1 MHPFRFGLL
10 IERFPEPAYVLE
22 TARRAE
28 AEGFATFLIRDH
40 LIDEPFGPQY
50 APWTT
55 LAAVAQA
62 TTSLRVG
69 SLVIDNDFRHPT
81 VLAKEVT
88 TLDQLS
94 GGRVELGL
102 GAGFL
107 REEYRRAGL
116 PFDANPV
123 RVDRLAEALPV
134 LDGLLRGKPVS
145 YHGQHYQLDGFT
157 SFPPPLQ
164 SPRPPMLVG
173 GAGPRMLSLAA
184 RCADAVA
191 LLPSSLHRG
200 ELTDSVE
207 ARGLDNIRR
216 QVDTVRQ
223 SAAERFSE
231 LELCLNAT
239 VLATT
244 DRQSAAEQL
253 AAQRGWQVPAETVL
267 AMPSMLIGD
276 VEVMAEHLECVR
288 ADTGISYLV
297 IRDSQLEAAAP
308 VVKRLATR

>member
-10 IERFPEPAYVLE
+10 IERFPEPAYVLDV
-22 TARRAE
+22 ARRAE
-28 AEGFATFLIRDH
+28 AAGFATFLIRDH

-62 TTSLRVG
+62 TTTLRLG
-69 SLVIDNDFRHPT
+69 TLVIDNDFRHPT

-107 REEYRRAGL
+107 REEYCRAGL
-116 PFDANPV
+116 TYDANAV

-134 LDGLLRGKPVS
+134 LDGLLRGTPVT
-145 YHGQHYQLDGFT
+145 YRGEHYQLNRFS
-157 SFPPPLQ
+157 SFPVQ

-184 RCADAVA
+184 RCAEKIA

-200 ELTDSVE
+200 ELTDSPE
-207 ARGLDNIRR
+207 ARSLENIRR

-223 SAAERFSE
+223 AAGARFSE
-231 LELCLNAT
+231 LELCLIAT
-239 VLATT
+239 ALQST
-244 DRQSAAEQL
+244 DRRATAEQL
-253 AAQRGWQVPAETVL
+253 AAQRGWPVSAETIL

-276 VEVMAEHLECVR
+276 SAAMAEQLEQAR
-288 ADTGISYLV
+288 AATGVSYVVL
-297 IRDSQLEAAAP
+297 RDAHLEAAAE
-308 VVKRLATR
+308 VVRQLAGK

>member
-10 IERFPEPAYVLE
+10 IERFPEPAYVLDV
-22 TARRAE
+22 ARRAE
-28 AEGFATFLIRDH
+28 AEGFSTFLIRDH

-62 TTSLRVG
+62 TTALRVG
-69 SLVIDNDFRHPT
+69 TLVVDNDFRHPT

-107 REEYRRAGL
+107 REEYCRAGL
-116 PFDANPV
+116 PFDANAV

-134 LDGLLRGKPVS
+134 LDGLLRGKPVT
-145 YHGQHYQLDGFT
+145 YQGEHYQLDGFT
-157 SFPPPLQ
+157 NFPPPLQ
-164 SPRPPMLVG
+164 TPRPPLLVG

-200 ELTDSVE
+200 ELIDSAE
-207 ARGLDNIRR
+207 ARSLANVRR
-216 QVDTVRQ
+216 QVNIVRQ
-223 SAAERFSE
+223 AASDRFE
-231 LELCLNAT
+231 TLELSLLAT
-239 VLATT
+239 VL
-244 DRQSAAEQL
+244 QSADRLETAEQL
-253 AAQRGWQVPAETVL
+253 ATQRGWQISAEDVL

-276 VEVMAEHLECVR
+276 VEAMAEKLQRVR
-288 ADTGISYLV
+288 AETGVSYLV
-297 IRDSQLEAAAP
+297 VRDSQLDAAIG
-308 VVKRLATR
+308 VVQRLATR

>member
-28 AEGFATFLIRDH
+28 GSGYATFLIRDH

-62 TTSLRVG
+62 TTTLRVG
-69 SLVIDNDFRHPT
+69 TLVIDNDFRHPT

-116 PFDANPV
+116 PFDANSV

-134 LDGLLRGKPVS
+134 LDGLLRGKPVTF
-145 YHGQHYQLDGFT
+145 HGEHYQLDGFT
-157 SFPPPLQ
+157 NFPPPRQ
-164 SPRPPMLVG
+164 TPRPPMLVG

-184 RCADAVA
+184 RCADARA
-191 LLPSSLHRG
+191 
-200 ELTDSVE
+200 
-207 ARGLDNIRR
+207 
-216 QVDTVRQ
+216 
-223 SAAERFSE
+223 
-231 LELCLNAT
+231 
-239 VLATT
+239 
-244 DRQSAAEQL
+244 AAEQ
-253 AAQRGWQVPAETVL
+253 PA
-267 AMPSMLIGD
+267 P
-276 VEVMAEHLECVR
+276 R
-288 ADTGISYLV
+288 
-297 IRDSQLEAAAP
+297 
-308 VVKRLATR
+308 

>member
-22 TARRAE
+22 VARRAE
-28 AEGFATFLIRDH
+28 ASGFSTFLIRDH

-55 LAAVAQA
+55 LAGVAQA
-62 TTSLRVG
+62 TTTLRVG
-69 SLVIDNDFRHPT
+69 TLVIDNDFRHPT
-81 VLAKEVT
+81 LLAKEVT

-116 PFDANPV
+116 PFDANSV

-134 LDGLLRGKPVS
+134 LDGLLRGKPVTF
-145 YHGQHYQLDGFT
+145 HGQHYQLDGFT
-157 SFPPPLQ
+157 NFPPPRQ
-164 SPRPPMLVG
+164 TPRPPMLVG
-173 GAGPRMLSLAA
+173 GAGPRMLALAA

-207 ARGLDNIRR
+207 ARSLDNVRR
-216 QVDTVRQ
+216 QVASVRQ
-223 SAAERFSE
+223 AAGERFAE
-231 LELCLNAT
+231 LQLCLMAT
-239 VLATT
+239 VLDT
-244 DRQSAAEQL
+244 DDRYAAAEQL

-276 VEVMAEHLECVR
+276 VEVMAEHLERLR
-288 ADTGISYLV
+288 ADTGVTYLV
-297 IRDSQLEAAAP
+297 VRDSQLDAAIS
-308 VVKRLATR
+308 VVRRQANR